1 MSLKLAGLYHGRIR
15 ICACLYSRHYVKSEA
30 MEQRPQALIKMSAVL
45 SAAVLLF
52 VVLFPYTPT
61 PIALSIS
68 KILIAVTVL
77 PAGMLFARMLT
88 LSIGAYACPKCMKR
102 LFSSDEILDLIC
114 LRLQ

>member
-1 MSLKLAGLYHGRIR
+1 
-15 ICACLYSRHYVKSEA
+15 
-30 MEQRPQALIKMSAVL
+30 MEHRQHALIKMSAVL

-68 KILIAVTVL
+68 KILIAVAVL
-77 PAGMLFARMLT
+77 PAALLFARLLA
-88 LSIGAYACPKCMKR
+88 LSIGTYASEKCPQR
-102 LFSSDEILDLIC
+102 FFSSDEILDLIC